1 MEAVTAALDWAL
13 DGLLALTLL
22 WLGWRVLASAD
33 LFKGIAFFIAFGLVM
48 ALIWV
53 RLEAPDVAIAE
64 AAIGAGLTGA
74 LLLAALSRLRQDQG
88 AAAADA
94 PAEDPAENP
103 AQDRAKDPAGA
114 RTGGRRRGTHAV
126 LVGLSALLFVG
137 LGGALLSLPT
147 EAPGMSAPV
156 AENLSTSGVSNPV
169 TAVLLNFRAYDT
181 LLEKAVLLLAVV
193 AAWSLSMAPREPV
206 SSPGRV
212 LDVFVRLLL
221 PLMIVVANYLLWV
234 GAHAPGGAF
243 QAGAV
248 LAAVAVLLLLSGKS
262 LPAGWEG
269 WPLRALLTLGLG
281 VFIAVGAA
289 VMFFGYRFLEY
300 PPDQAGNLI
309 LLIEVVATVS
319 IAVALATLFMGGR
332 PRRGEPG

>member
-48 ALIWV
+48 ALVWV

-74 LLLAALSRLRQDQG
+74 LLLAALSRLRQGQG

-103 AQDRAKDPAGA
+103 AEDPAGA
-114 RTGGRRRGTHAV
+114 RTGGRRRGTHVV
-126 LVGLSALLFVG
+126 LVGLSALLFAG

-206 SSPGRV
+206 SSPGCV
-212 LDVFVRLLL
+212 LDVFVRLLV
-221 PLMIVVANYLLWV
+221 PLMIVVASYLLWV

-262 LPAGWEG
+262 LPARWQG

>member
-74 LLLAALSRLRQDQG
+74 LLLAALSRLRQGQG
-88 AAAADA
+88 AAAANA
-94 PAEDPAENP
+94 QTEDPAENP
-103 AQDRAKDPAGA
+103 AKDPAGA

-212 LDVFVRLLL
+212 LDVFVRLLV
-221 PLMIVVANYLLWV
+221 PLMIVVASYLLWV

-262 LPAGWEG
+262 LPARWQG

>member
-94 PAEDPAENP
+94 PAEDPA
-103 AQDRAKDPAGA
+103 KDPAGA

-137 LGGALLSLPT
+137 LGGALLSLPA
-147 EAPGMSAPV
+147 EAPGMSVPV

-212 LDVFVRLLL
+212 LDVFVRLLV
-221 PLMIVVANYLLWV
+221 PLMIVVASYLLWV

-262 LPAGWEG
+262 LPARWQG

-281 VFIAVGAA
+281 LFIAVGAA

>member
-1 MEAVTAALDWAL
+1 MEAMTVSLDWML

-33 LFKGIAFFIAFGLVM
+33 LFKGIAFFIAFGLLM

-74 LLLAALSRLRQDQG
+74 LLLAALSRLRHDKEIAATNGPTDG
-88 AAAADA
+88 AGR
-94 PAEDPAENP
+94 
-103 AQDRAKDPAGA
+103 DRASGL
-114 RTGGRRRGTHAV
+114 RRGTGVV
-126 LVGLSALLFVG
+126 LIGLSTLLFIG
-137 LGGALLSLPT
+137 LGGAVLSLPT
-147 EAPGMSAPV
+147 EAPGLSGPV
-156 AENLSTSGVSNPV
+156 ADGLSTSGVSNPV

-193 AAWSLSMAPREPV
+193 AAWSLAAAPKESV
-206 SSPGRV
+206 SPPGRV
-212 LDVFVRLLL
+212 LDVFVRLLV
-221 PLMIVVANYLLWV
+221 PLMIVVASYLLWV

-248 LAAVAVLLLLSGKS
+248 LAAVAVLLLLSGRS
-262 LPAGWEG
+262 LTARWQGWR
-269 WPLRALLTLGLG
+269 LRALLTLGLG

-289 VMFFGYRFLEY
+289 VMFAGYRFLEY

-319 IAVALATLFMGGR
+319 IAVALAALFLGGR

>member
-1 MEAVTAALDWAL
+1 MTVSLDWML

-33 LFKGIAFFIAFGLVM
+33 LFRGIAFFIAFGLLM

-74 LLLAALSRLRQDQG
+74 LLLAALSRLRQGQG
-88 AAAADA
+88 VAAAN
-94 PAEDPAENP
+94 AET
-103 AQDRAKDPAGA
+103 QGSAGE
-114 RTGGRRRGTHAV
+114 RTSGRRRSTQAV
-126 LVGLSALLFVG
+126 LIGLSTLFFIG
-137 LGGALLSLPT
+137 LGGAVLSLPT
-147 EAPGMSAPV
+147 EAPGLSGPV
-156 AENLSTSGVSNPV
+156 ADRLSTSGVSNPV

-193 AAWSLSMAPREPV
+193 AAWSLAAAPKESV
-206 SSPGRV
+206 SPPGRV
-212 LDVFVRLLL
+212 LDVFVRLLV
-221 PLMIVVANYLLWV
+221 PLMIVVASYLLWV

-262 LPAGWEG
+262 LTARWQGWR
-269 WPLRALLTLGLG
+269 LRALLTLGLG

-289 VMFFGYRFLEY
+289 VMFVGHRFLEY

-319 IAVALATLFMGGR
+319 IAVALAALFLGGR

>member
-48 ALIWV
+48 ALVWV

-74 LLLAALSRLRQDQG
+74 LLLAALSRLRQGQG

-94 PAEDPAENP
+94 PAEDP
-103 AQDRAKDPAGA
+103 AKDPAGA
-114 RTGGRRRGTHAV
+114 RTGGRRRGTDVV

-212 LDVFVRLLL
+212 LDVFVRLLV
-221 PLMIVVANYLLWV
+221 PLMIIVASYLLWV

-281 VFIAVGAA
+281 LFIAVGAA
-289 VMFFGYRFLEY
+289 VMLFGYRFLEY

>member
-13 DGLLALTLL
+13 DGLLVLTLL

-48 ALIWV
+48 ALAWV

-74 LLLAALSRLRQDQG
+74 LLLAALSRLRQGQG
-88 AAAADA
+88 AAAANA
-94 PAEDPAENP
+94 QTEDPAENP
-103 AQDRAKDPAGA
+103 AKDPAGA

-212 LDVFVRLLL
+212 LDVFVRLLV
-221 PLMIVVANYLLWV
+221 PLMIVVASYLLWV

-248 LAAVAVLLLLSGKS
+248 LAAVVVLLLLSGKS

-289 VMFFGYRFLEY
+289 VMLFGYRFLEY
-300 PPDQAGNLI
+300 PPDQVGNLI

>member
-48 ALIWV
+48 ALVWV

-74 LLLAALSRLRQDQG
+74 LLLAALSRLRQGQGQG

-103 AQDRAKDPAGA
+103 AKDPAGA
-114 RTGGRRRGTHAV
+114 RTGGRRRGTHVV

-221 PLMIVVANYLLWV
+221 PLMIVVASYLLWV

-281 VFIAVGAA
+281 LFIAVGAA

>member
-1 MEAVTAALDWAL
+1 MEAVTAALDWAI

-48 ALIWV
+48 ALAWV

-74 LLLAALSRLRQDQG
+74 LLLAALSRLRQGQG
-88 AAAADA
+88 AAAANA
-94 PAEDPAENP
+94 QTEDPAENP
-103 AQDRAKDPAGA
+103 AKDPAGA

-212 LDVFVRLLL
+212 LDVFVRLLV
-221 PLMIVVANYLLWV
+221 PLMIVVASYLLWV

-262 LPAGWEG
+262 LPARWQG

>member
-1 MEAVTAALDWAL
+1 METVTAALDWAL

-74 LLLAALSRLRQDQG
+74 LLLAALSRLRQGQG
-88 AAAADA
+88 QRAAAADA
-94 PAEDPAENP
+94 PAE
-103 AQDRAKDPAGA
+103 DRAKDPAGA
-114 RTGGRRRGTHAV
+114 RTGGRRRGTDAV

-137 LGGALLSLPT
+137 LGGALLSLPA

-212 LDVFVRLLL
+212 LDVFVRLLV
-221 PLMIVVANYLLWV
+221 PLMIVVASYLLWV

-262 LPAGWEG
+262 LPAGWAG

>member
-48 ALIWV
+48 ALVWV

-74 LLLAALSRLRQDQG
+74 LLLAALSRLRQGQGQG

-103 AQDRAKDPAGA
+103 AGA
-114 RTGGRRRGTHAV
+114 RTGGRRRGTHVV

-212 LDVFVRLLL
+212 LDVFVRLLV
-221 PLMIVVANYLLWV
+221 PLMIVVASYLLWV

-262 LPAGWEG
+262 LPARWQG

-281 VFIAVGAA
+281 LFIAVGAV
-289 VMFFGYRFLEY
+289 VMLFGYRFLEY
-300 PPDQAGNLI
+300 PLDQAGNLI

-332 PRRGEPG
+332 PRRSEPG